1 MGKLQMMMIQLGLD
15 SGRKGIYM
23 VFVSS
28 FTLLLILIFEGVEAK
43 ISGSVSVYEYKEGK
57 LFGRCTCYNE

>member
-1 MGKLQMMMIQLGLD
+1 MAKLQMMMIQLGLD

-28 FTLLLILIFEGVEAK
+28 FPFFILIYAGVEAK